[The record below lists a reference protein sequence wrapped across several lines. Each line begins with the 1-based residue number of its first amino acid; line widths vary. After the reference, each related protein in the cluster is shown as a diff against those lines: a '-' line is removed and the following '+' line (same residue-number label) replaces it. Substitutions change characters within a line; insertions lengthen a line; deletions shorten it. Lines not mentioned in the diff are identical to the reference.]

1 MNEID
6 HRISE
11 STANLSREGRHQM
24 VELPEGFELPGT
36 QVTIRRDGDRLILE
50 PKKAGKRSLK
60 DLFDSWE
67 PLTEEEWP
75 DIDEDDLGPLRDVE
89 L

>member
-1 MNEID
+1 MNEIN

-11 STANLSREGRHQM
+11 STAKLTREGRHQM

-36 QVTIRRDGDRLILE
+36 QATIRRDGDRLVLE
-50 PKKAGKRSLK
+50 PRPGKKRSLEA
-60 DLFDSWE
+60 LLNSWE
-67 PLTEEEWP
+67 PLSEEEWP
-75 DIDEDDLGPLRDVE
+75 DITDDDLGPLRDVE

>member
-1 MNEID
+1 MNEIN

-11 STANLSREGRHQM
+11 STANLTKEGRHQM

-36 QVTIRRDGDRLILE
+36 QATIRKDGDRLILE
-50 PKKAGKRSLK
+50 PKPGKKRSLK
-60 DLFDSWE
+60 ELFDSWE
-67 PLTEEEWP
+67 PLSEEEWP
-75 DIDEDDLGPLRDVE
+75 DITDDDLGPLRDVE